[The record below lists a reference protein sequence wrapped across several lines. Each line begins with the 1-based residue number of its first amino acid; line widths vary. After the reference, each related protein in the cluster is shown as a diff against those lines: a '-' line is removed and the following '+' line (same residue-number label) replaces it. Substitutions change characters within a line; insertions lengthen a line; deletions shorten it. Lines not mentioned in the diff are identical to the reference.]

1 MHPHINIA
9 VRAARKAGDIIM
21 RAYDRTDHLRIE
33 EKGHNDFVS
42 EVDRAAEAAI
52 IEIIGTAY
60 PQDSFLGEEGGELL
74 KGDPDTVWIIDPL
87 DGTLNFLHH
96 FPNFSVSIAQR
107 KNNRLEQAVIY
118 DPVTQELFTGTRG
131 EGAMLN
137 GKRMRVAERGSL
149 RGSLISSNL
158 PNGDPAKLPF
168 YQKLVEKTLYDVA
181 AFRRTGSTA
190 LDLAYAA
197 AGYVDGFICHGFAP
211 WDAAAGI
218 LLVREAGGLVVDF
231 DGGDDMLAKQTLLA
245 GNPKVVRSLLSVIQ
259 GLK

>member
-60 PQDSFLGEEGGELL
+60 PNDSFLGEEGGEII
-74 KGDPDTVWIIDPL
+74 KADPTTMWIIDPL

-96 FPNFSVSIAQR
+96 FPNFTVSIAQR
-107 KNNRLEQAVIY
+107 KNNRLEQGVVY
-118 DPVTQELFTGTRG
+118 DPVTQELFTATRG

-137 GKRMRVAERGSL
+137 SKRMRVSERTSL
-149 RGSLISSNL
+149 RASLLSSNL
-158 PNGDPAKLPF
+158 PNKDGEKLPF
-168 YQKLVEKTLYDVA
+168 YQRLVEKTLYDVA

-190 LDLAYAA
+190 LDLAYVA
-197 AGYVDGFICHGFAP
+197 AGFIDGFICHGFAP

-231 DGGDDMLAKQTLLA
+231 DGGEDMIGKQTLLA
-245 GNPKVVRSLLSVIQ
+245 GNPKIVKSLLSVIQ
-259 GLK
+259 NLK